1 MELSIR
7 LKRLSFSMTFLSK
20 LYCLERRVWPWP
32 SSSALKK
39 VGGKSFIIHIAF
51 LRRVSV
57 LAMASPSLLD
67 S

>member
-1 MELSIR
+1 MEQSIR
-7 LKRLSFSMTFLSK
+7 LKRLPFSMAILSK

-32 SSSALKK
+32 CSSALKK
-39 VGGKSFIIHIAF
+39 LGGKSLIIHIAF
-51 LRRVSV
+51 VRRVSV